1 MSDQL
6 TRIPQYQYLYE
17 TLRQDIIRGV
27 FKACDL
33 LPSESVL
40 QQQYRLTQPTI
51 RQALSLL
58 VQEGY
63 IRKHQGKG
71 SVVQSLP
78 IGLGVMSIKTHS
90 VTLDGKSQAAP
101 DPVSE
106 LITTTVLTKPQL
118 RAFPDEF
125 LFLPTEADL
134 KTGFYYFDRLRSV
147 NNVPVFYEK
156 LILPNRY
163 LPNFTRQRLENRSFF
178 DLLRAKYGLVVTGGE
193 QKIQALAADSNV
205 AQKLAIRE
213 GSPVLRLEKRI
224 DTNKSD
230 FSFFSLLFALTDTY
244 LLQGRF

>member
-1 MSDQL
+1 MTDQPN
-6 TRIPQYQYLYE
+6 RIPQYQYLYE
-17 TLRQDIIRGV
+17 MLRQDIIRGV
-27 FKACDL
+27 FKAGDL

-71 SVVQSLP
+71 SIVQAIP
-78 IGLGVMSIKTHS
+78 IGLGVMSLKTHAVS
-90 VTLDGKSQAAP
+90 AEEKTATLEELSP
-101 DPVSE
+101 E
-106 LITTTVLTKPQL
+106 LITTTILTKPYL
-118 RAFPDEF
+118 CGFPNELLFYPTDEASDA
-125 LFLPTEADL
+125 T
-134 KTGFYYFDRLRSV
+134 YYCLDRLRSV
-147 NNVPVFYEK
+147 NGTPVFYEK

-163 LPNFTRQRLENRSFF
+163 LPNFPRQRMANRSFF
-178 DLLRAKYGLVVTGGE
+178 DLLRTKYGLVVTGGE
-193 QKIQALAADSNV
+193 QKIQALAADLSIARQLQV
-205 AQKLAIRE
+205 EE

-230 FSFFSLLFALTDTY
+230 FSFFSLLFARTDQF

>member
-1 MSDQL
+1 MTSR
-6 TRIPQYQYLYE
+6 TNRIPQYQHLYE

-27 FKACDL
+27 FKAGDL

-71 SVVQSLP
+71 SIVQAIP
-78 IGLGVMSIKTHS
+78 IGLGVMSLKTHS
-90 VTLDGKSQAAP
+90 VNADEKASTAAELS
-101 DPVSE
+101 SE
-106 LITTTVLTKPQL
+106 LITTRILTKPVL
-118 RAFPDEF
+118 CPFPEEL
-125 LFLPTEADL
+125 LFYPTEEPSD
-134 KTGFYYFDRLRSV
+134 TDYYCLERLRSV
-147 NNVPVFYEK
+147 DGVPVFYEK

-163 LPNFTRQRLENRSFF
+163 LPNLSRQRLENRSFF
-178 DLLRAKYGLVVTGGE
+178 DLLRTKFGLVVTGGE
-193 QKIQALAADSNV
+193 QKIQALAADETL
-205 AQKLAIRE
+205 AQQLQLDP

-230 FSFFSLLFALTDTY
+230 FSFFSLLFARTDQF

>member
-1 MSDQL
+1 MTDQP

-17 TLRQDIIRGV
+17 TLRQDITRGV
-27 FKACDL
+27 FKAGDL

-71 SVVQSLP
+71 SIVQTIP
-78 IGLGVMSIKTHS
+78 IGLGVMSLKTHS
-90 VTLDGKSQAAP
+90 LYAGETA
-101 DPVSE
+101 VSGPE
-106 LITTTVLTKPQL
+106 QITTTILTRPHECP
-118 RAFPDEF
+118 FPDDL
-125 LFLPTEADL
+125 LFSPTDDDMQA
-134 KTGFYYFDRLRSV
+134 GFYCFERLRSV
-147 NNVPVFYEK
+147 DDRPVFFEK

-163 LPNFTRQRLENRSFF
+163 LPNFPRQRLANRSFF

-193 QKIQALAADSNV
+193 QKIQALPADGQV
-205 AQKLAIRE
+205 GIHLGMTE

-230 FSFFSLLFALTDTY
+230 FSFFSLLFARTDHF